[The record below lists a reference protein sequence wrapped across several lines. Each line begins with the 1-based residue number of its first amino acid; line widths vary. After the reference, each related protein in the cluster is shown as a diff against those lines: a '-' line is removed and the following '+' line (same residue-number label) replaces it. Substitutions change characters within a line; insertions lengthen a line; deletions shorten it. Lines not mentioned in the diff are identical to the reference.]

1 MGKCQRRLRFVLIGK
16 YGHLIEY
23 VDQFPAHQLQ
33 RFRHNNDIRVVS
45 HIAGGGAEM
54 DNTFRLRTLD
64 TICVDMGHNIV
75 THQLL
80 SLFCHFKI
88 NLVLVLLQFVNLFLC
103 DRKA

>member
-1 MGKCQRRLRFVLIGK
+1 
-16 YGHLIEY
+16 
-23 VDQFPAHQLQ
+23 
-33 RFRHNNDIRVVS
+33 
-45 HIAGGGAEM
+45 M